1 MTTPWFKQRSTNSGP
16 QGDCDKEI
24 SDVSEKTVPKFLES
38 LQKTTVKA
46 KIDPASITS
55 NTRPGAFNKSV
66 FWFEDCNI

>member
-55 NTRPGAFNKSV
+55 N
-66 FWFEDCNI
+66 